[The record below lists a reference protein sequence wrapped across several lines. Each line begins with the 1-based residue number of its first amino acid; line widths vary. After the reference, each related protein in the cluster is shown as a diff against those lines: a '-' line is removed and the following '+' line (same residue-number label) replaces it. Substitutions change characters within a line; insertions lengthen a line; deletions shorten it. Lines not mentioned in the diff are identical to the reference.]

1 MFFVSLTIGTLAKA
15 IVVDRR
21 SISNIQRSTIQVMLY
36 LAQVE
41 TDPSSEE
48 IQLQILA
55 RQESEYVWELD
66 NSETLLLTKESS
78 LGIGV
83 LVLVEMDRNKQIVS
97 IQDAK
102 EWVLSILQQ
111 HLTKNA
117 INPQFIK
124 AEQSKVERWRQEIT
138 AQNLEL
144 NRRALEIETRR
155 EQLQELEQELKRD
168 REELDRLGRQ
178 STNGS

>member
-1 MFFVSLTIGTLAKA
+1 
-15 IVVDRR
+15 
-21 SISNIQRSTIQVMLY
+21 MLY

-41 TDPSSEE
+41 INPDSAE
-48 IQLQILA
+48 IQLQVLA
-55 RQESEYVWELD
+55 RQESEYVWSVD
-66 NSETLLLTKESS
+66 NSQTLFLTKESFLS
-78 LGIGV
+78 GGV
-83 LVLVEMDRNKQIVS
+83 LVLVEIGQEQQIIS

-102 EWVLSILQQ
+102 DWILSILQQ

-124 AEQSKVERWRQEIT
+124 TEQSKVEKWRQEIT

-168 REELDRLGRQ
+168 REELAKLKEKL
-178 STNGS
+178 SSS

>member
-1 MFFVSLTIGTLAKA
+1 
-15 IVVDRR
+15 
-21 SISNIQRSTIQVMLY
+21 MLY

-41 TDPSSEE
+41 INPDLGE
-48 IQLQILA
+48 IQLQVLA
-55 RQESEYVWELD
+55 RQESEYVWEVD

-78 LGIGV
+78 LCAGV
-83 LVLVEMDRNKQIVS
+83 LVLVEIGQEQQIIS
-97 IQDAK
+97 IQEAK
-102 EWVLSILQQ
+102 DWILSILQQ

-124 AEQSKVERWRQEIT
+124 TEQSKVESWRQEIT

-168 REELDRLGRQ
+168 REELDRLKEQ
-178 STNGS
+178 LSN

>member
-1 MFFVSLTIGTLAKA
+1 
-15 IVVDRR
+15 
-21 SISNIQRSTIQVMLY
+21 MLY

-41 TDPSSEE
+41 TNPHSGE
-48 IQLQILA
+48 IQLQVLA

-78 LGIGV
+78 LGMGV
-83 LVLVEMDRNKQIVS
+83 LVLVEMGQNKQIIS

-117 INPQFIK
+117 INPQYIK
-124 AEQSKVERWRQEIT
+124 TEQSKVEQWRQEIT

-155 EQLQELEQELKRD
+155 EQLQELEQELKKD
-168 REELDRLGRQ
+168 RAELDRLRQ
-178 STNGS
+178 Q

>member
-1 MFFVSLTIGTLAKA
+1 
-15 IVVDRR
+15 
-21 SISNIQRSTIQVMLY
+21 MLY

-41 TDPSSEE
+41 INPESAE
-48 IQLQILA
+48 IQLQVLA
-55 RQESEYVWELD
+55 RQESEYVWLVD
-66 NSETLLLTKESS
+66 NSQTLFLTKESS
-78 LGIGV
+78 LSGGV
-83 LVLVEMDRNKQIVS
+83 LVLVEIGQEQQIIS

-102 EWVLSILQQ
+102 EWILSVLQQ

-117 INPQFIK
+117 INPQFIQT
-124 AEQSKVERWRQEIT
+124 EQSKVEKWRQEIT

-168 REELDRLGRQ
+168 REELNQLKEKL
-178 STNGS
+178 S

>member
-1 MFFVSLTIGTLAKA
+1 
-15 IVVDRR
+15 
-21 SISNIQRSTIQVMLY
+21 MLY

-41 TDPSSEE
+41 VDSESE
-48 IQLQILA
+48 KIRLQLLA
-55 RQESEYVWELD
+55 RQESEYVWSVD
-66 NSETLLLTKESS
+66 NSDTLLLTKESS
-78 LGIGV
+78 LCDGV
-83 LVLVEMDRNKQIVS
+83 LVLVEMDKNQQIAS
-97 IQDAK
+97 IQNAK

-124 AEQSKVERWRQEIT
+124 TEQDKVETWRQEIT

-144 NRRALEIETRR
+144 NRRSLEIETRR

-168 REELDRLGRQ
+168 REELEKLQREL
-178 STNGS
+178 TMEN

>member
-1 MFFVSLTIGTLAKA
+1 
-15 IVVDRR
+15 
-21 SISNIQRSTIQVMLY
+21 MLY

-41 TDPSSEE
+41 INPDLGE
-48 IQLQILA
+48 IQLQVLA
-55 RQESEYVWELD
+55 RQESEYVWEVD

-78 LGIGV
+78 LCAGV
-83 LVLVEMDRNKQIVS
+83 LVLVEIGQDQQIIS
-97 IQDAK
+97 IQEAK
-102 EWVLSILQQ
+102 DWILSILQQ

-124 AEQSKVERWRQEIT
+124 TEQSKVESWRQEIT

-168 REELDRLGRQ
+168 KEELDRLKEQ
-178 STNGS
+178 LSK

>member
-1 MFFVSLTIGTLAKA
+1 
-15 IVVDRR
+15 
-21 SISNIQRSTIQVMLY
+21 MLY

-41 TDPSSEE
+41 INPDLGE
-48 IQLQILA
+48 IQLQVLA
-55 RQESEYVWELD
+55 RQESEYVWEVD

-78 LGIGV
+78 LGAGV
-83 LVLVEMDRNKQIVS
+83 LVLVEIDREQQIIS
-97 IQDAK
+97 IQEAK
-102 EWVLSILQQ
+102 DWVLSILQQ

-124 AEQSKVERWRQEIT
+124 TEQSKVESWRQEIT

-168 REELDRLGRQ
+168 REELDRLKEQLRK
-178 STNGS
+178 

>member
-1 MFFVSLTIGTLAKA
+1 
-15 IVVDRR
+15 
-21 SISNIQRSTIQVMLY
+21 MLY
-36 LAQVE
+36 LAQVQVNSTSGE
-41 TDPSSEE
+41 KR
-48 IQLQILA
+48 LQVLA

-78 LGIGV
+78 LGNGV
-83 LVLVEMDRNKQIVS
+83 LVLVETDRQQQIIS

-102 EWVLSILQQ
+102 EWILSILQQ

-117 INPQFIK
+117 INPQFIQT
-124 AEQSKVERWRQEIT
+124 EQSKIEAWRQEIT

-155 EQLQELEQELKRD
+155 EQLQELEQELKRE
-168 REELDRLGRQ
+168 REKLDKLQ
-178 STNGS
+178 Q

>member
-1 MFFVSLTIGTLAKA
+1 
-15 IVVDRR
+15 
-21 SISNIQRSTIQVMLY
+21 MLY

-41 TDPSSEE
+41 INPESAEV
-48 IQLQILA
+48 QLQVLA
-55 RQESEYVWELD
+55 RQESEYVWSVD
-66 NSETLLLTKESS
+66 NSQTLFLTKESS
-78 LGIGV
+78 LGGGV
-83 LVLVEMDRNKQIVS
+83 LVLVEIGQQQQIIS

-102 EWVLSILQQ
+102 DWILSILQQ

-117 INPQFIK
+117 INPQFIET
-124 AEQSKVERWRQEIT
+124 EQSKVEKWRQEIT

-168 REELDRLGRQ
+168 REELARLKEKL
-178 STNGS
+178 S

>member
-1 MFFVSLTIGTLAKA
+1 
-15 IVVDRR
+15 
-21 SISNIQRSTIQVMLY
+21 MLY

-41 TDPSSEE
+41 TKPDSGE
-48 IQLQILA
+48 IQLQVLA
-55 RQESEYVWELD
+55 HQESEYVWSVD
-66 NSETLLLTKESS
+66 NSETLILTKESF
-78 LGIGV
+78 LCEGV
-83 LVLVEMDRNKQIVS
+83 LVLVEMSQDRQIIS

-111 HLTKNA
+111 YLTKNA
-117 INPQFIK
+117 INPQFIE
-124 AEQSKVERWRQEIT
+124 AEQRKVEQWRQEIT

-168 REELDRLGRQ
+168 REELARLQ
-178 STNGS
+178 QQLTMDN

>member
-1 MFFVSLTIGTLAKA
+1 
-15 IVVDRR
+15 
-21 SISNIQRSTIQVMLY
+21 MLY
-36 LAQVE
+36 LAQVQVNPASGE
-41 TDPSSEE
+41 K
-48 IQLQILA
+48 QLQVLA
-55 RQESEYVWELD
+55 LQESEYVWSVN

-78 LGIGV
+78 LEVGV
-83 LVLVEMDRNKQIVS
+83 LVLVELDQNQQIVS

-124 AEQSKVERWRQEIT
+124 TEQSKVESWRQEIT

-155 EQLQELEQELKRD
+155 EQLQELEQELKKD
-168 REELDRLGRQ
+168 REELKKLQDQLMVD
-178 STNGS
+178 N

>member
-1 MFFVSLTIGTLAKA
+1 
-15 IVVDRR
+15 
-21 SISNIQRSTIQVMLY
+21 MLY

-41 TDPSSEE
+41 INPNSAE
-48 IQLQILA
+48 IQLQVLA
-55 RQESEYVWELD
+55 RQESEYVWSVD
-66 NSETLLLTKESS
+66 NSQTLFLTKESS
-78 LGIGV
+78 LSEGV
-83 LVLVEMDRNKQIVS
+83 LVLVEIGQDQQIIS

-102 EWVLSILQQ
+102 EWILSVLQQ

-124 AEQSKVERWRQEIT
+124 TEQSKVEKWRQEIT

-168 REELDRLGRQ
+168 REELDKLREHLNQ
-178 STNGS
+178 PS

>member
-1 MFFVSLTIGTLAKA
+1 
-15 IVVDRR
+15 
-21 SISNIQRSTIQVMLY
+21 MLY

-41 TDPSSEE
+41 IDPESAE
-48 IQLQILA
+48 IQLQVLA
-55 RQESEYVWELD
+55 RQESEYVWSVD
-66 NSETLLLTKESS
+66 NSQTLFLTNEIS
-78 LGIGV
+78 LCVGV
-83 LVLVEMDRNKQIVS
+83 LVLVEIGQEHQIIS

-102 EWVLSILQQ
+102 EWILSVLQQ

-117 INPQFIK
+117 INPQFIQT
-124 AEQSKVERWRQEIT
+124 EQSKVEKWRQEIT

-168 REELDRLGRQ
+168 REELAKLKEKL
-178 STNGS
+178 S

>member
-1 MFFVSLTIGTLAKA
+1 
-15 IVVDRR
+15 
-21 SISNIQRSTIQVMLY
+21 MLY

-41 TDPSSEE
+41 MNPHSGE
-48 IQLQILA
+48 IQLQLLA
-55 RQESEYVWELD
+55 HQESEYVWSVD
-66 NSETLLLTKESS
+66 NFETLLLTKESS
-78 LGIGV
+78 LNAGV
-83 LVLVEMDRNKQIVS
+83 LVLVEIDNERQIVS
-97 IQDAK
+97 IQNAK

-117 INPQFIK
+117 INPQFIE
-124 AEQSKVERWRQEIT
+124 AEQSKVEKWRQEIT

-168 REELDRLGRQ
+168 REELVRQ
-178 STNGS
+178 QKKLSMDN